1 MKAIVSVIGQD
12 KVGIISEV
20 SNFLSSNGVNIE
32 DISQT
37 VMQDYFAMIML
48 IETEGAK
55 VTLSELAQLGKQRGE
70 QIGVT
75 ISIQHED
82 IFNAMHKI

>member
-1 MKAIVSVIGQD
+1 MKAIVSVIGHD
-12 KVGIISEV
+12 KVGFIAEV
-20 SNFLSSNGVNIE
+20 SNFLSSHGVNIE

-55 VTLSELAQLGKQRGE
+55 VTLSELAELGKQRGE

-75 ISIQHED
+75 ISVQHED

>member
-1 MKAIVSVIGQD
+1 MKAILTVLGKD
-12 KVGIISEV
+12 KAGIIATV
-20 SNFLSSNGVNIE
+20 STILAQNNINIE

-48 IETEGAK
+48 IETEGSK
-55 VTLSELAQLGKQRGE
+55 VTLSELAELGKQRGE

-75 ISIQHED
+75 ISVQHED

>member
-1 MKAIVSVIGQD
+1 MKAVVSVIGQD
-12 KVGIISEV
+12 KVGIIAEV
-20 SNFLSSNGVNIE
+20 SNFLSSLGVNIE

-37 VMQDYFAMIML
+37 VMQEYFAMIML

-55 VTLSELAQLGKQRGE
+55 VSLSELAKLGNQKGE

-75 ISIQHED
+75 ITVQHED

>member
-1 MKAIVSVIGQD
+1 MKAVVSVIGQD

-20 SNFLSSNGVNIE
+20 SNFLASYGVNIE

-37 VMQDYFAMIML
+37 VLQDYFAMIML

-55 VTLSELAQLGKQRGE
+55 VSLSELATLGKQKGE
-70 QIGVT
+70 QIGVSVT
-75 ISIQHED
+75 IQHED

>member
-1 MKAIVSVIGQD
+1 MKAVVSVIGQD
-12 KVGIISEV
+12 KVGIIAEV
-20 SNFLSSNGVNIE
+20 SNFLSSYGVNIE

-75 ISIQHED
+75 ISVQHED

>member
-1 MKAIVSVIGQD
+1 MKAVVSVIGHD
-12 KVGIISEV
+12 KVGIIAEV
-20 SNFLSSNGVNIE
+20 SNFLSSYGVNIE

-55 VTLSELAQLGKQRGE
+55 VSLSELAQLGKGMGE
-70 QIGVT
+70 QIGVS
-75 ISIQHED
+75 ISVQHED

>member
-48 IETEGAK
+48 IAKEGAK